1 MYLLKLQ
8 HFDLR
13 ILQFELIK
21 QDNVKIFKSKTKY
34 YDVDRPHRQK
44 YKKRTQ
50 KMVKN
55 QEIFKTIL

>member
-13 ILQFELIK
+13 ILQFELIQ

-34 YDVDRPHRQK
+34 CDIDRPHRQK
-44 YKKRTQ
+44 YKNGQKKR
-50 KMVKN
+50 
-55 QEIFKTIL
+55 